1 MKNVILKARKGA
13 CSRTKNRLR
22 EHGNTFVQTRGPQ
35 TCLFDNNNRMWIFVI
50 APDGWDGWLPVGE
63 LDIS

>member
-1 MKNVILKARKGA
+1 MKAVTLKAIKGA

-22 EHGNTFVQTRGPQ
+22 EHGNVFTQTRGPQ
-35 TCLFDNNNRMWIFVI
+35 TCLFDNDNRMWIFVT
-50 APDGWDGWLPVGE
+50 APDGWDGWLPVDE